1 MTSATISALKCGF
14 FPKDSIFFSIHIQ
27 YKLYN
32 LAVNVTYQIGIA
44 LAQHEVGC
52 FNVRVNILMVMDVL
66 QDIQLNKKEMRSL
79 KIYTKERLRLLQL
92 TLNSTKLTF

>member
-1 MTSATISALKCGF
+1 MGF
-14 FPKDSIFFSIHIQ
+14 LRTERLHLSIHIQ

-66 QDIQLNKKEMRSL
+66 QDIQLNKKEM
-79 KIYTKERLRLLQL
+79 YTKERLRLLQL